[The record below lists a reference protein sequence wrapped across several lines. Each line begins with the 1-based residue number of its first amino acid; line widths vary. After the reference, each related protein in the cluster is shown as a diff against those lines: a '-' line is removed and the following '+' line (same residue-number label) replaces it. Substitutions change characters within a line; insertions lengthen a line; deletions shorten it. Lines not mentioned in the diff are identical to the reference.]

1 MAVSSMGAVSEC
13 CAIPHSCVPRY
24 QSSHL
29 FPACRRTFQLIAT
42 TEGHKSQD
50 KKKGHI
56 VKLLAASKDNE
67 AGYIMRALQVSCMC
81 T

>member
-1 MAVSSMGAVSEC
+1 MHQTAD
-13 CAIPHSCVPRY
+13 
-24 QSSHL
+24 L
-29 FPACRRTFQLIAT
+29 FHACRRTFQLIAT

-67 AGYIMRALQVSCMC
+67 AGYIMRALQVSCVC
-81 T
+81 TSQPYAAARWEQAAGCQRED